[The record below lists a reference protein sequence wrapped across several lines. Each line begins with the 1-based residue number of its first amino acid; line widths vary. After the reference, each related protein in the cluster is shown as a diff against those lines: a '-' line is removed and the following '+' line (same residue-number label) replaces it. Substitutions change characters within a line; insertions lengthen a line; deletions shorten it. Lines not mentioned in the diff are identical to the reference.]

1 MPFLLIKGKIMLQY
15 VTRRRRDDIE
25 QLEYPDCYDE
35 FDGPIPTG
43 RIVSCTYPLK
53 YLVVDNIV
61 EEKTPSI
68 ENLSTNEQI
77 PVQQSKIVVTHHY
90 GTTIM
95 EKEYDFSISDYK
107 AMLDSKFWPGF
118 VETIE
123 IK

>member
-1 MPFLLIKGKIMLQY
+1 MLQY
-15 VTRRRRDDIE
+15 VTRRRRGDIE

-35 FDGPIPTG
+35 FDGSIPTG

-61 EEKTPSI
+61 EEKTSSI
-68 ENLSTNEQI
+68 EDVSTNEQI
-77 PVQQSKIVVTHHY
+77 PVQQSKIVITHHY

-107 AMLDSKFWPGF
+107 DMLDKKFWPGF
-118 VETIE
+118 VKSIE